1 MLPRSDSYVPPF
13 PSGLPCALLTGL
25 FLAWSS
31 YQDAWSK
38 PPFVI
43 VEPERRLTLGLSFL
57 PQPISL
63 RTPTSPSSTRSR
75 SFHTLRTDQTFAD
88 LAQDGKL
95 KPLYLNVIK
104 FSGKQTLKG
113 QLFREREA
121 GRRAA
126 HERARIERL
135 DRMRLKLL
143 EEGRNF
149 YVSDEGEILSGPKDK
164 AKVPQAAAA
173 FPPLP
178 EPTSP
183 QRNLKSNDRPPH
195 PNTFKGNRQH
205 EIISSQVLPVKAS
218 VVTTID
224 AQTTSTLPPSPTK
237 SQRARTP
244 LSAPRSYLIDTKAVE
259 RPVISSTPALSPP
272 PLTFP
277 RPSLARPLFSGVTV
291 HPKGPLST
299 DEEDRL
305 AHLPVRYHCISR
317 SVDTE
322 DLVYPSKEEKFSL
335 VTPLYPP
342 DILHPASPLSTHED
356 ERLASLRSLT
366 LSVPRSSVDSDDM
379 VYPSAEKTPSFVGPL
394 RRSPFS
400 PPALKKPS

>member
-1 MLPRSDSYVPPF
+1 MLGAGPRTLGVS
-13 PSGLPCALLTGL
+13 L
-25 FLAWSS
+25 
-31 YQDAWSK
+31 
-38 PPFVI
+38 PFVI
-43 VEPERRLTLGLSFL
+43 VETERSLILGLSFL
-57 PQPISL
+57 PQSSSF

-173 FPPLP
+173 LPPLP

-183 QRNLKSNDRPPH
+183 QRNLKSNDHPPH
-195 PNTFKGNRQH
+195 PTAFKGNRQQ
-205 EIISSQVLPVKAS
+205 ELISSQVLPVKAS
-218 VVTTID
+218 VATTINN
-224 AQTTSTLPPSPTK
+224 QTTSTLPPSPTK
-237 SQRARTP
+237 SQPAQTP
-244 LSAPRSYLIDTKAVE
+244 LSARRSSLINTKAVE
-259 RPVISSTPALSPP
+259 QPVISSTPTLSPP

-291 HPKGPLST
+291 HPTGLST
-299 DEEDRL
+299 GEEDRL

-317 SVDTE
+317 SVDKE
-322 DLVYPSKEEKFSL
+322 DLAYPSKEEKFSL
-335 VTPLYPP
+335 VTPLYP
-342 DILHPASPLSTHED
+342 SG
-356 ERLASLRSLT
+356 
-366 LSVPRSSVDSDDM
+366 
-379 VYPSAEKTPSFVGPL
+379 YPS
-394 RRSPFS
+394 FS
-400 PPALKKPS
+400 KPSLDSRRRR